1 MSQQWRILV
10 VEGDE
15 YLNQGIVNSLLKDGY
30 SVQGVLT
37 GAEAIRI
44 LWADEQQLVIGDM
57 QLPDADGFDLV
68 QWIRTYCP
76 QTRMIMLA
84 VANVPGARTRALEN
98 GAVGYVPVP
107 IVPQLLRAKV
117 RLFTNLIGKT

>member
-1 MSQQWRILV
+1 MLHSAEYREIILLSYFLAVVSMSQQWRILV
-10 VEGDE
+10 AEGDE

-30 SVQGVLT
+30 NVQGVLT

-44 LWADEQQLVIGDM
+44 LWADEQQLVIGDTH
-57 QLPDADGFDLV
+57 LPDADGFDLL

-84 VANVPGARTRALEN
+84 VRSEERR
-98 GAVGYVPVP
+98 VGKEC
-107 IVPQLLRAKV
+107 RS
-117 RLFTNLIGKT
+117 RLWWAG